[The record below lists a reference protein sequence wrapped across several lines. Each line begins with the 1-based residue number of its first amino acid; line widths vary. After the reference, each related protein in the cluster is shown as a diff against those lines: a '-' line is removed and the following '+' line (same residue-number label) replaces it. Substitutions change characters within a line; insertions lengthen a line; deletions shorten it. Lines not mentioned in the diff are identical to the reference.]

1 MDIKKVIRFLQE
13 KEKRKK
19 ENLHRLRRLIIDK
32 LKSTRVFEKYRVKK
46 AFLFG
51 SMVEGNITEL
61 SDVDIAIVGDL
72 DFHEFS
78 QLFTDIESILGFE
91 VDLWMIDDLPF
102 KNDILKKGMKIYE
115 RKDTDFNEQY

>member
-1 MDIKKVIRFLQE
+1 M
-13 KEKRKK
+13 
-19 ENLHRLRRLIIDK
+19 IIDK
-32 LKSTRVFEKYRVKK
+32 LKGTRVFEKYRVKK